1 MTTTTRVT
9 FTLPSDLTD
18 DIKLCASALGVSRS
32 ALVAESL
39 SALHDLARILR
50 ESGATES
57 SLDSDGV
64 MRARGRSVELLQA
77 RIAEARHLLSEDDS
91 PAGEDR

>member
-18 DIKLCASALGVSRS
+18 DIKLCASVLGVSRS

-50 ESGATES
+50 DSGATD

-64 MRARGRSVELLQA
+64 MRARGRSIELLQA
-77 RIAEARHLLSEDDS
+77 RIAEAHHLLSEDGS